1 MISQF
6 HAQIKRLLRRLLGE
20 FVQVKA
26 ITDTGED
33 ITHVLFEDAKFQLNN
48 QLIALGLETR
58 DYISKHEDAI
68 EPRTIERF
76 YMFEVLLV
84 YS

>member
-6 HAQIKRLLRRLLGE
+6 HAQMKRVLRRLLGK

-33 ITHVLFEDAKFQLNN
+33 ITHVPFEDAKFQLNN

-58 DYISKHEDAI
+58 DYISKHEDEI
-68 EPRTIERF
+68 ETRTIERF